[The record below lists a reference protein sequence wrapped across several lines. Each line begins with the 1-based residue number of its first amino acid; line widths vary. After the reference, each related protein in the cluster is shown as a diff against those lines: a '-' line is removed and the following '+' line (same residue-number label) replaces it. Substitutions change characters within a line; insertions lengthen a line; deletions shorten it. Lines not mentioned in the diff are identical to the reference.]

1 MTIAAR
7 HIPQIGLPMADD
19 DHEQIVVRQDKET
32 GLRFIVAVHSTV
44 LGPALGGMRLK
55 RYPGG
60 LREAL
65 EDVMGLARTMTLKAS
80 AAGLRLG
87 GGKSVMIDDGHPE
100 QREARLAAAARVI
113 DGLDGAYITAEDI
126 GTTTADMDH
135 MAGFTRY
142 VTGRSETSGGGGDP
156 SPVTAETVFQAMRRG
171 LVAATGSDDFDGRR
185 VGVVGLGKVGS
196 ALAGKLAAA
205 GAHVIGCDLDAER
218 AHRLADEHGI
228 AVAPS
233 AEAILTSELDVLAPC
248 AGGGLIDEALAR
260 SIDCRVVAGAA
271 NNPLSDRAV
280 ARTLM
285 ERDIVYVPDFLA
297 NCGGLIHVSLEWE
310 EQSLRTGHGPA
321 LGERRAEG
329 GSEQDL
335 IAGAMERLD
344 TALETAEAEGVTP
357 IEVAE
362 RQALERVE
370 AARRR

>member
-1 MTIAAR
+1 MTIATR
-7 HIPQIGLPMADD
+7 PGLGVNIALADD
-19 DHEQIVVRQDKET
+19 DHEQIVIRQDKDT

-80 AAGLRLG
+80 AAGLDLG
-87 GGKSVMIDDGHPE
+87 GGKAVMIEDGRPE
-100 QREARLAAAARVI
+100 LRDARLEAAARVI

-126 GTTTADMDH
+126 GTTTEDMDH
-135 MAGFTRY
+135 VARFTRFA
-142 VTGRSETSGGGGDP
+142 VGRSVSNGGGGDP
-156 SPVTAETVFQAMRRG
+156 SPVTAETVFQAMGRG
-171 LVAATGSDDFDGRR
+171 LAAATGSNDFDGRR

-196 ALAGKLAAA
+196 ALAGKLAGA
-205 GAHVIGCDLDAER
+205 GAQVIGCDLDPDR
-218 AHRLADEHGI
+218 GQRVADEHGI

-233 AEAILTSELDVLAPC
+233 AEAILASELDVLAPC
-248 AGGGLIDEALAR
+248 AAGGLIDDALAR

-271 NNPLSDRAV
+271 NNPLTDRGV

-285 ERDIVYVPDFLA
+285 EREIVCVPDFLA
-297 NCGGLIHVSLEWE
+297 NCGGLIHVSLEWYGREGASE
-310 EQSLRTGHGPA
+310 E
-321 LGERRAEG
+321 
-329 GSEQDL
+329 DL

-344 TALETAEAEGVTP
+344 SALDTSEAEGITP

-370 AARRR
+370 AARRE